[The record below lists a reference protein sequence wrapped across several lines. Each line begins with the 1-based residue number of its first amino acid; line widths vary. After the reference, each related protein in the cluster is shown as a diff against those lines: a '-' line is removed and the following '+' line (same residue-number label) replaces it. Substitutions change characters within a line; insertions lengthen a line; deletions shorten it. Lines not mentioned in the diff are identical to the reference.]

1 MQRNRAVRIV
11 AAVMVLLLFGVYLYI
26 HVADGPFSLKLDE
39 FENKK
44 TQPAEQTEENGD
56 KGSAPADE
64 DETSPEQGTE
74 PAPTPPPTV
83 DPNSPEGR
91 AAALGLPKPP
101 DIDIN
106 SWEFLFAN
114 PDHSIEEYEPPL
126 AHYKTSG
133 MPDNIKSNQWGDG
146 LRFDER
152 IFDAM
157 TEFITAAGDEGLSVY
172 LSSGYRSYNDQVAN
186 FNRKLNEGM
195 TPDVA
200 KKIVAVPGT
209 SEHQTGLACDITDRY
224 YERKDSSLENTELYK
239 WMYAHCQDYGFI
251 LRYPKDKEDITQ
263 IIYEPWHFRYVGKE
277 AATYMMENNLCFEEF
292 YALYVDES
300 QGA

>member
-1 MQRNRAVRIV
+1 MQRNGTVRIV
-11 AAVMVLLLFGVYLYI
+11 MAILVLLLFGVYTYV
-26 HVADGPFSLKLDE
+26 HVADGPFSKELDQ
-39 FENKK
+39 FENKDNK
-44 TQPAEQTEENGD
+44 APVEDVSDNSEQE
-56 KGSAPADE
+56 APASE
-64 DETSPEQGTE
+64 GEAETE
-74 PAPTPPPTV
+74 PEPTPPPTV

-101 DIDIN
+101 DIDIT
-106 SWEFLFAN
+106 SWEFLLAN

-126 AHYKTSG
+126 AHYKTAG
-133 MPDNIKSNQWGDG
+133 MPDNIMSNQWGDG

-157 TEFITAAGDEGLSVY
+157 TEFITAAGNEGLSVY

-224 YERKDSSLENTELYK
+224 YERKDSSLENTALYK

-277 AATYMMENNLCFEEF
+277 AATYIMENNLCYEEF

>member
-1 MQRNRAVRIV
+1 MQRNGTVRIV
-11 AAVMVLLLFGVYLYI
+11 MAILVLLLFGVYTYV
-26 HVADGPFSLKLDE
+26 HVADGPFSMELDQ
-39 FENKK
+39 FENKETK
-44 TQPAEQTEENGD
+44 APVEDVSDNSGQE
-56 KGSAPADE
+56 APASE
-64 DETSPEQGTE
+64 GEAETE
-74 PAPTPPPTV
+74 PEPTPPPTV

-101 DIDIN
+101 DIDIT
-106 SWEFLFAN
+106 SWEFLLAN

-126 AHYKTSG
+126 AHYKTAG
-133 MPDNIKSNQWGDG
+133 MPDNIMSNQWGDG

-224 YERKDSSLENTELYK
+224 YERKDSSLENTALYK

-277 AATYMMENNLCFEEF
+277 AATYIMENNLCFEEF

>member
-1 MQRNRAVRIV
+1 MQRNGTVRIV
-11 AAVMVLLLFGVYLYI
+11 MAILVLLLFGVYTYV
-26 HVADGPFSLKLDE
+26 HVADGPFSMELDQ
-39 FENKK
+39 FENKETK
-44 TQPAEQTEENGD
+44 APVEDVSDNSDQE
-56 KGSAPADE
+56 APASE
-64 DETSPEQGTE
+64 GEAETE
-74 PAPTPPPTV
+74 PEPTPPPTV

-101 DIDIN
+101 DIDIT
-106 SWEFLFAN
+106 SWEFLLAN

-126 AHYKTSG
+126 AHYKTAG
-133 MPDNIKSNQWGDG
+133 MPDNIMSNQWGDG

-224 YERKDSSLENTELYK
+224 YERKDSSLENTALYK

-277 AATYMMENNLCFEEF
+277 AATYIMENNLCFEEF

>member
-1 MQRNRAVRIV
+1 MQRNGTVRIV
-11 AAVMVLLLFGVYLYI
+11 MAILVLLLFGVYTYV
-26 HVADGPFSLKLDE
+26 HVADGPFSMELDQ
-39 FENKK
+39 FENKENK
-44 TQPAEQTEENGD
+44 APVEDTSDNSSHETPAPEGESEIETE
-56 KGSAPADE
+56 
-64 DETSPEQGTE
+64 
-74 PAPTPPPTV
+74 PTPPPTV

-101 DIDIN
+101 DIDIT
-106 SWEFLFAN
+106 SWEFLLAN

-126 AHYKTSG
+126 AHYKTAG

-157 TEFITAAGDEGLSVY
+157 TEFITAAGDEGLNVY

-277 AATYMMENNLCFEEF
+277 AATYIMENNLCFEEF